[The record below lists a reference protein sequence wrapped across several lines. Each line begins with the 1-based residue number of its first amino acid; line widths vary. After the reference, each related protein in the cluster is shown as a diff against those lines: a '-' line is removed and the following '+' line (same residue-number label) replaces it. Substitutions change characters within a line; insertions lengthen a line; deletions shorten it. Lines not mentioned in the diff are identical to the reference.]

1 MASFYKD
8 NLDLRFYVERYIDWA
23 SIVRLTERDFQRED
37 GFRSTA
43 EALAF
48 YREIL
53 DTLGTFAA
61 EEIAPH
67 AGRIDREGV
76 IFDGGEPR
84 FPPLL
89 TSIFDKLRGLELNG
103 LCLPR
108 ELGGINAPAMLY
120 FIGTELF
127 GRADVSV
134 MAHHGFHGGIA
145 LAMLAFSMREGTT
158 RVDPATGRIEQTRF
172 RAFIDEIV
180 RGEAWGCMD
189 ITEPDAG
196 SDMARLRT
204 RAEQDGKG
212 NWLVTGQKIF
222 ITSGHGKYHFV
233 IARTE
238 PAAKEDD
245 PLGGLSGLSMFL
257 VPTYEDL
264 PDGSRRRIV
273 TIDRIEDKLGHHAS
287 VTAALSFDR
296 APAFLVGKRGEGF
309 QYMLTMMNNARIGVG
324 FECLGL
330 CEAAI
335 ALARGYAADRRSM
348 GKTIDRHEMIADYL
362 DEMATDAQAIRALAM
377 HGAYHEEMS
386 QKKSMRLGTSRPDGE
401 GAERLEREIARHK
414 RAARRVTP
422 LVKYLG
428 AEKAVE
434 MARRCVQI
442 HGGVGYTKDYGA
454 EKLLR
459 DATVMP
465 IYEGTSQ
472 IQSLMAMKDALGG
485 ILKSP
490 AAFLERGAR
499 ARVRALSARDPLERK
514 LGRIQVLSHAAQQH
528 LVMRTAGDKLRAAR
542 EVPITKWSGELLR
555 RWDPKRDFSYALLHA
570 ERLTRI
576 LADEAVGELLLAQ
589 ATACPDRREVLL
601 RHLER
606 AEPRVRHL
614 SEQITTTGD
623 RLLVALRGGGTA
635 HEEKAAAAAE

>member
-1 MASFYKD
+1 MASFYRD
-8 NLDLRFYVERYIDWA
+8 NADLRFYVERYIDWA
-23 SIVRLTERDFQRED
+23 SIVRLTEHDLQRED

-43 EALAF
+43 EALEF

-53 DTLGTFAA
+53 DTIGTFAA

-76 IFDGGEPR
+76 IFEGGEAS

-89 TSIFDKLRGLELNG
+89 TSIFDKLRGLELHG

-145 LAMLAFSMREGTT
+145 LAMLAFSTREGTT
-158 RVDPATGRIEQTRF
+158 RVDPVTGRIKSTRF
-172 RAFIDEIV
+172 RTFIDEIV

-204 RAEQDGKG
+204 RAEQDDKG
-212 NWLVTGQKIF
+212 DWFVTGQKIF

-238 PAAKEDD
+238 AAADEDD
-245 PLGGLSGLSMFL
+245 PLGGLRGLSMFL

-273 TIDRIEDKLGHHAS
+273 TVDRVEDKLGHHAS
-287 VTAALSFDR
+287 VTAALSFER

-309 QYMLTMMNNARIGVG
+309 QYMLTMMNNARIGVS

-330 CEAAI
+330 CEAAL
-335 ALARGYAADRRSM
+335 ALARGYASERRSM

-362 DEMATDAQAIRALAM
+362 DEMATDAQAIRALSM
-377 HGAYHEEMS
+377 HGAYHEELS
-386 QKKSMRLGTSRPDGE
+386 QKKSMLLGLGRHDEASAR
-401 GAERLEREIARHK
+401 RLEREIARHK

-485 ILKSP
+485 ILKNP
-490 AAFLERGAR
+490 AAFLQRGAK

-514 LGRIQVLSHAAQQH
+514 LGRIQSMSHAAQQQ

-542 EVPITKWSGELLR
+542 EVPISKWSGELLR

-576 LADEAVGELLLAQ
+576 LADEAVGELFFAQ
-589 ATACPDRREVLL
+589 AVACPDRRELL
-601 RHLER
+601 DRFLER

-623 RLLVALRGGGTA
+623 RLLVALRGGGGGG
-635 HEEKAAAAAE
+635 EEKTRG